1 MEWIV
6 GFVRAAPEEIR
17 AAGWVPAVLQV
28 ERRVDP
34 FTQQER
40 DMPIWRPVA
49 STGRSQQGAPL
60 AVRPLTTDVLSSAD
74 ARKWAESLGGVLH
87 SGMLV
92 ELWIVLIGEAAGL
105 AAWKPSYLLPVHED
119 RSLFLF
125 PPSAVRRLLSEDPS
139 AVARRWAET
148 AYFSN
153 FHASAACDAAHD
165 MLVEIV
171 AACAGGEGDL
181 YAISDGYTSA

>member
-34 FTQQER
+34 FTQQEKGHA
-40 DMPIWRPVA
+40 DMA
-49 STGRSQQGAPL
+49 TGRVYRSVATGCA
-60 AVRPLTTDVLSSAD
+60 
-74 ARKWAESLGGVLH
+74 LG
-87 SGMLV
+87 
-92 ELWIVLIGEAAGL
+92 GEAADDGRVEL
-105 AAWKPSYLLPVHED
+105 CRRAEVGGEPGRRASLRHAGRALDRPHRRSGRARRLEAVVSAARAR
-119 RSLFLF
+119 RSLTL
-125 PPSAVRRLLSEDPS
+125 PLRPSAVRRLLSEDPS